1 MSRVAAFI
9 QARMTSSR
17 LPGKVLEPIGGR
29 PSIVFMVERLRR
41 ARLLD
46 SIVVVTS
53 DDPSDDP
60 LVEVLAKADIP
71 AFRGDL
77 QDVLARFRGALEA
90 HPADIVVR
98 LTGDC
103 PLLDP
108 AVVDAVVA
116 LRNDMGA
123 DYASNVDPPTFPDG
137 MDVEVFTAQA
147 LAQADRSARLP
158 SEREHVTPWMRTAAS
173 GLRRANLQALVDLSG
188 LRLTVDYPDDL
199 QLVRGLTYALQH
211 LGDSFDLF
219 DVLRALHAAPS
230 LAQMNRHARNEGLAA
245 SVKADAAAR

>member
-1 MSRVAAFI
+1 MSRVVAFV

-29 PSIVFMVERLRR
+29 PSIVFMVARLRR
-41 ARLLD
+41 SKLLD

-60 LVEVLAKADIP
+60 LVDALTKADIP

-77 QDVLARFRGALEA
+77 QDVLARFRSALSA
-90 HPADIVVR
+90 HPADVVVR

-108 AVVDAVVA
+108 AVVDAVVT
-116 LRNDMGA
+116 LRRDTGA
-123 DYASNVDPPTFPDG
+123 DYASNIDPPTFPDG
-137 MDVEVFTAQA
+137 MDVEVFTAHALVQA
-147 LAQADRSARLP
+147 NAAARLS
-158 SEREHVTPWMRTAAS
+158 SEREHVTPWMRVS
-173 GLRRANLQALVDLSG
+173 GNGLQRANLQAVADLSA

-199 QLVRGLTYALQH
+199 ELVRTLADTLRH
-211 LGDSFDLF
+211 FGDSFDLF
-219 DVLRALHAAPS
+219 DILRAMQANLR
-230 LAQMNRHARNEGLAA
+230 LLKINRHARNEGLAA
-245 SVKADAAAR
+245 SVKADDIAR

>member
-1 MSRVAAFI
+1 MSRVLAFV

-41 ARLLD
+41 SKSLD

-77 QDVLARFRGALEA
+77 QDVLARFCGALSA
-90 HPADIVVR
+90 HPADVVVR

-116 LRNDMGA
+116 VRRDTDA

-147 LAQADRSARLP
+147 LVQAHAAARLP
-158 SEREHVTPWMRTAAS
+158 SEREHVTPWMRASSS
-173 GLRRANLQALVDLSG
+173 GLRRTNLQAIADLSA

-199 QLVRGLTYALQH
+199 ELVRCLTDTLRH

-219 DVLRALHAAPS
+219 DILRAMQADPRL
-230 LAQMNRHARNEGLAA
+230 LKMNHHPRNEGLAA